1 MAATLSSDEKQQAW
15 ENARKA
21 LAQTQLSSPAKKE
34 SIVAETTMVSNGM
47 VYGNVTPQQ
56 SSQYYYQQFYG
67 MPTNFMYPQMN
78 PPFHFAPNYAA
89 PYSSLPSQQQQQQ
102 QPPSSSQPMPP
113 QQGPRSAAA
122 FPYTYPPPPVINGF
136 SNNNPPTNLPST
148 RASFPTMNPPMR
160 STFPS
165 AASPNSFN
173 YSSNNYTSFDQ
184 PINNKRAPGAM
195 EIRFNLPK
203 RNNNM
208 MPNNNNKVFGNGSLT
223 PIGGGSSKGSCEMSY
238 GNGNSKPMTLLAD
251 KDGNIDEPK
260 SQSVSAAAKA
270 SQDLKEWPP
279 DLKLYVERAFAKC
292 VLPVDKDQVEILLKG
307 KISQAFMDGS
317 VFTKDWSKEP
327 LPNVHSDTLRREAES
342 RKAAVMQDRATAAA
356 NQPLIGASS
365 GGSSSGGGGG
375 GGESGRGKGVRGF
388 VQGRTKFL
396 GRRTRTYSDSSSTSS
411 TASLSPRRRKRENGR
426 SRSRSR
432 SRSSGSN
439 SSEGVN
445 REVPRISSS
454 IVGPSPKNINNNNN
468 NNQRIKKSTAALNKL
483 GLASQIQ
490 EANSNGKMSKK
501 KKKQQEALKKKVG
514 NMFSLNEDA
523 DKLQKRAARFQDENE
538 EKAIK
543 KSRLTFTGSLIKGG
557 GEPGEEIDWSN
568 LTIVGSCQDLEKP
581 YLRLTAAPDP
591 STVRP
596 LPVLRKSLQHV
607 KAQWV
612 QNQDYHFACDQM
624 KSIRQDLTVQ
634 CIRDSFSV
642 HVYETHARIALEK
655 GDHEEFNQCQTQ
667 LKALYAEIGGENRL
681 EFLTYRI
688 LYCLFTANTLDLT
701 SIMQSLGA
709 EERSYESI
717 DFALKLSRCWWLRN
731 YHRFFQLY
739 KEAPS
744 MCGFLIDWFVERERK
759 AAVKAMVKA

>member
-1 MAATLSSDEKQQAW
+1 MAATTSTDEQQQAW

-34 SIVAETTMVSNGM
+34 AAGNNNVINSNSM
-47 VYGNVTPQQ
+47 AYGNVTPQQ
-56 SSQYYYQQFYG
+56 SSQYYYHQYYG
-67 MPTNFMYPQMN
+67 MPPNFMYSQMN
-78 PPFHFAPNYAA
+78 PSSFHFASNYPA
-89 PYSSLPSQQQQQQ
+89 PYSTQSSPQ
-102 QPPSSSQPMPP
+102 QPPAPIPVPP
-113 QQGPRSAAA
+113 QQASPSAAA
-122 FPYTYPPPPVINGF
+122 FSYSYPPPPMVNGF
-136 SNNNPPTNLPST
+136 SNNNQPPNLPQT
-148 RASFPTMNPPMR
+148 RASFPTMNPPPVR
-160 STFPS
+160 NAFTSSPS
-165 AASPNSFN
+165 ANSFS
-173 YSSNNYTSFDQ
+173 YPSNNYTSFDQ
-184 PINNKRAPGAM
+184 PINNNNKRAPGAM

-203 RNNNM
+203 RHNNVM
-208 MPNNNNKVFGNGSLT
+208 ASNNSKVFGNGSLALS
-223 PIGGGSSKGSCEMSY
+223 GSGNKGISEMSY
-238 GNGNSKPMTLLAD
+238 PNSNQISLLPS
-251 KDGNIDEPK
+251 KDVSVEESK
-260 SQSVSAAAKA
+260 SVPVSSTAKA
-270 SQDLKEWPP
+270 SQNLKEWPP
-279 DLKLYVERAFAKC
+279 ELKLYVERAFAKC

-342 RKAAVMQDRATAAA
+342 RKAAVMQDRAAAA
-356 NQPLIGASS
+356 TQPV
-365 GGSSSGGGGG
+365 GGGD
-375 GGESGRGKGVRGF
+375 STRGKGVRGF
-388 VQGRTKFL
+388 VQGRSKFL
-396 GRRTRTYSDSSSTSS
+396 GRRTRTYSGSSSASS
-411 TASLSPRRRKRENGR
+411 TASTSPRRKKREN

-439 SSEGVN
+439 SSEGVS
-445 REVPRISSS
+445 RGVPRISSS
-454 IVGPSPKNINNNNN
+454 IVGPSPKNNS
-468 NNQRIKKSTAALNKL
+468 RAKKAAAALNKL
-483 GLASQIQ
+483 GVASQIQ
-490 EANSNGKMSKK
+490 EANNGKISKK

-514 NMFSLNEDA
+514 NMFSLNEDVE
-523 DKLQKRAARFQDENE
+523 KLQKRAARFQDENE
-538 EKAIK
+538 EKVYK
-543 KSRLTFTGSLIKGG
+543 KSRLSFTGSLIKSG
-557 GEPGEEIDWSN
+557 GEAGEEIDWSN

-596 LPVLRKSLQHV
+596 LPVLKKALQHV
-607 KAQWV
+607 KAAWLQ
-612 QNQDYHFACDQM
+612 QQDYHFACDQM

-667 LKALYAEIGGENRL
+667 LKALYAEIGGENKL
-681 EFLTYRI
+681 EFLAYRI
-688 LYCLFTANTLDLT
+688 LYSLFTANTLDLT
-701 SIMQSLGA
+701 SITQSLGV
-709 EERSYESI
+709 EEKSYECI